1 MFLIAVSTALWLAG
15 ALLLLVAAFRAGILW
30 GIGCLLL
37 PVIVPWLFV
46 ATHWEQARR
55 PFFLL
60 LGGLVVGVLG
70 AIATGK
76 PKPAVT
82 SGTHLPA
89 HAPMS
94 PTTSAAFRHRLAFA

>member
-15 ALLLLVAAFRAGILW
+15 VLLLLVAAFRAGIAW

-46 ATHWEQARR
+46 ITHWEQARR

-60 LGGLVVGVLG
+60 LGGLAVGILG

-76 PKPAVT
+76 PKPAAQ
-82 SGTHLPA
+82 SGASLPV
-89 HAPMS
+89 HTQPAPS
-94 PTTSAAFRHRLAFA
+94 PVAFRHRLAFA